1 MKTLVLN
8 AGYEPMSVVSF
19 KRAVVLVLAGR
30 ATVLA
35 ASGARVR
42 SEHLDIEQPAVILLT
57 RYIRPPAGRI
67 AQPSRK
73 AVLRRD
79 HNSCGY
85 CGKPAGTIDH
95 ILPRSRGG
103 QNTWENLVA
112 CCRDCNNRKAD
123 RTPQEMGWQ
132 LQSTPG
138 APEYRGCWLR
148 ELERPAPAWQ
158 PFLNLA
164 EHGELTSVA

>member
-57 RYIRPPAGRI
+57 RYIRPPSGRVT
-67 AQPSRK
+67 QPSRK

-79 HNSCGY
+79 HNRCGY

-132 LQSTPG
+132 LQMTPRPPDYG
-138 APEYRGCWLR
+138 SCWLR
-148 ELERPAPAWQ
+148 DLERPAPAWQ

-164 EHGELTSVA
+164 EHDELTSVA

>member
-42 SEHLDIEQPAVILLT
+42 SAHLNVEQPAVILLT
-57 RYIRPPAGRI
+57 RYIRPPV
-67 AQPSRK
+67 AQVTHPSRK

-79 HNSCGY
+79 HHRCGY
-85 CGKPAGTIDH
+85 CGKAAGTIDH

-112 CCRDCNNRKAD
+112 CCRDCNNRKANK
-123 RTPQEMGWQ
+123 TPQEMGWKFKV
-132 LQSTPG
+132 TPQ
-138 APEYRGCWLR
+138 APDYGGYWLR

-158 PFLNLA
+158 PFLNFS
-164 EHGELTSVA
+164 EHSELTSVA